1 MRHFSKFCQYG
12 ICCDRVNC
20 GLGVHDKDND
30 EFVGVIWLCGYHAA
44 IDPLD
49 LDVPFTAFEQL
60 VSALPRRGPISQE
73 QANALLGFIR
83 HATR

>member
-12 ICCDRVNC
+12 ICCDRVTC
-20 GLGVHDKDND
+20 GIGVQDND
-30 EFVGVIWLCGYHAA
+30 EFVGVIWLCGYHVAKE
-44 IDPLD
+44 PLD

-60 VSALPRRGPISQE
+60 ASSLPRRGPISQE
-73 QANALLGFIR
+73 QAKALLGFIR